1 MIVDESESLYEIF
14 LTTIVYLS
22 NKYNS
27 CMRVDES

>member
-22 NKYNS
+22 NKNNS